1 MPKNVADSPIFR
13 RRQRRKDHFHQLDK
27 TLVFAYP
34 NLSDG
39 AKLTYIVLDAY
50 DWPDSTGESKGYVFP
65 YQSTLAKVR
74 GCTVRTI
81 QRHLDEL
88 MISEL
93 ITVETFTTAN
103 GKRNVY
109 WIEDASD
116 EEFQRYLDLMSKPKL
131 DGGDD
136 KNVVTHRDK
145 NVVTGDDKNV
155 VYKDNKLKDN
165 EEEGLDKTSGQ
176 VQSLSVDEITVTT
189 GESVVPDEK
198 AAARVEAVFAEIMNR
213 KPTTTERAHLKRLL
227 TKYDPNDVETA
238 LFELMVQRD
247 QRHVKNPSRYLEGI
261 LDTWQREG
269 RRTTDIVEHLRK
281 LSGQAG

>member
-1 MPKNVADSPIFR
+1 MPKNVADSPIFQ
-13 RRQRRKDHFHQLDK
+13 RRQRRKDHFHTLDK

-88 MISEL
+88 MISGL

-131 DGGDD
+131 DRGDD
-136 KNVVTHRDK
+136 KNVVTHHDK
-145 NVVTGDDKNV
+145 NVVTGSDKNV
-155 VYKDNKLKDN
+155 VCKDNKLKDN
-165 EEEGLDKTSGQ
+165 EEKGLDKTLSGQ
-176 VQSLSVDEITVTT
+176 VQSLSIGEIAVTT
-189 GESVVPDEK
+189 DDGEIAVPDKK
-198 AAARVEAVFAEIMNR
+198 AVARVEEVFADIMNR
-213 KPTTTERAHLKRLL
+213 TPTTTERAHLKRLL

-247 QRHVKNPSRYLEGI
+247 QRRVQNPARYLEGI

-269 RRTTDIVEHLRK
+269 RRTTDILAHLQQ
-281 LSGQAG
+281 LHV